1 MSGEPTEG
9 EPEAAL
15 GSPKVGR
22 MLHAIDTDLVQLERL
37 GPSIGNEWRIAIGGV
52 RLLTSSYPSRL
63 LYNHVLDLGLNVSDL

>member
-9 EPEAAL
+9 EPKAAL

-37 GPSIGNEWRIAIGGV
+37 GPSIGNEWRIAVGGV
-52 RLLTSSYPSRL
+52 RLIASSYPSRL
-63 LYNHVLDLGLNVSDL
+63 RHSHILELGLNVSDL